1 MLESGLLVNI
11 LDQNCQ
17 MRSIAVKGFLLKDHK
32 ICDIGIL
39 QIPDGQS
46 QRRHGTNAQ
55 LLPCKR
61 GSSPGTARTTLL
73 KTFGEFKT
81 LESEN

>member
-1 MLESGLLVNI
+1 M
-11 LDQNCQ
+11 
-17 MRSIAVKGFLLKDHK
+17 
-32 ICDIGIL
+32 L

-61 GSSPGTARTTLL
+61 GSSLGTARTRLL
-73 KTFGEFKT
+73 KTFRKLKHFNVKIGILK
-81 LESEN
+81 

>member
-1 MLESGLLVNI
+1 MW
-11 LDQNCQ
+11 
-17 MRSIAVKGFLLKDHK
+17 
-32 ICDIGIL
+32 

-61 GSSPGTARTTLL
+61 GSSLGTARTRLL
-73 KTFGEFKT
+73 KTFGKVKT
-81 LESEN
+81 LECENWDFKVRVHSPVLPLQHLEGHLVQGQLKGPE

>member
-11 LDQNCQ
+11 LDQNRQIC
-17 MRSIAVKGFLLKDHK
+17 SIAVKGFFLKDHK

-73 KTFGEFKT
+73 KTFGEFKKT
-81 LESEN
+81 